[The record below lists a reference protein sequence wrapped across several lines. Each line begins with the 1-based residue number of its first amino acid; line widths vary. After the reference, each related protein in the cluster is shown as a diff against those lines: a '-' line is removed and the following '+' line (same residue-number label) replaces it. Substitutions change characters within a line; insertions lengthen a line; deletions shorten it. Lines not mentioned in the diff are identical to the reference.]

1 MNEAVFNVRL
11 QAIESAFRHLTEMR
25 LELEQEGVW
34 KPGRHYDRDSDFYQF
49 FLGLSCRL
57 SQLYLDKEED
67 HEEKQNTAIRHR
79 APGTP

>member
-25 LELEQEGVW
+25 LEREQEGVW

-67 HEEKQNTAIRHR
+67 HE
-79 APGTP
+79 

>member
-25 LELEQEGVW
+25 LELEQEGAW

-67 HEEKQNTAIRHR
+67 HE
-79 APGTP
+79 

>member
-1 MNEAVFNVRL
+1 MNDAVFNARL
-11 QAIESAFRHLTEMR
+11 QAIESAFRHLTEIR

-67 HEEKQNTAIRHR
+67 HE
-79 APGTP
+79 